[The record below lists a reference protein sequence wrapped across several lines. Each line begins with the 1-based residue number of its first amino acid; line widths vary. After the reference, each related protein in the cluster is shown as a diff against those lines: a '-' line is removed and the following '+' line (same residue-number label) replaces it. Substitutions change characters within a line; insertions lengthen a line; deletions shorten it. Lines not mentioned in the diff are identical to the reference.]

1 MAFLGNDGLVY
12 IEQKV
17 LVGFLTEQLKSAFLE
32 DYFSGCTEPERE
44 RVNDDLQA
52 AVAFCSELD
61 DGHPR
66 EVSFGEIPDRH
77 AEHLQKVR
85 SAPMF
90 QNLIG
95 TAAYRFAMA
104 DLREVIAVQPN
115 VGLEAMGSKSF
126 PINPSDEEIVNLCL
140 PYGHPFELQVTVAQN
155 QVTFSGFD
163 NNLNG
168 VGIAH
173 QPGGLPTL
181 FPGSRGNWVQVAVC
195 QGRLFLL
202 NGYHR
207 VVKLLA
213 AGVSEIPC
221 IVRDFALPEQ
231 MGFGQGRFFPL
242 QYLMGA
248 TRPPLI
254 RDFASPAAIR
264 LPAKRMRTTMVATL
278 QVTPLSVPG

>member
-1 MAFLGNDGLVY
+1 MAFLGDDGLVY

-17 LVGFLTEQLKSAFLE
+17 LAGFLIEQLKSAFLE
-32 DYFSGCTEPERE
+32 DYFSGCKESERE
-44 RVNDDLQA
+44 RVNNDLQA

-66 EVSFGEIPDRH
+66 EVSFAEIPDKH
-77 AEHLQKVR
+77 TEHLQKVR

-95 TAAYRFAMA
+95 TGAYRFAMA
-104 DLREVIAVQPN
+104 DLRDVIAVQPN

-126 PINPSDEEIVNLCL
+126 PTNPSGEETVSLCL
-140 PYGHPFELQVTVAQN
+140 PDRHAFELQVTIAQN

-168 VGIAH
+168 VGIVQQA
-173 QPGGLPTL
+173 GGPPALL
-181 FPGSRGNWVQVAVC
+181 PGSRGNWVQVARC

-207 VVKLLA
+207 VVRLLE

-242 QYLMGA
+242 QYLMSA
-248 TRPPLI
+248 SRPPLI

-264 LPAKRMRTTMVATL
+264 LPAKRIRTSMIATL
-278 QVTPLSVPG
+278 QITPLSVPG